1 MFLKIHGKVSY
12 HRSFEDKYMGSCWK
26 KPELDL
32 QKWPLL
38 FWGKAVGY
46 NGITFPFVVCN
57 QPACISCVVN
67 ISLWHIG
74 RGNCD
79 VIFCSFYSFILF
91 PSCIG
96 KTLIPNNGESRRRK
110 LMKTTRPREAKK
122 FSVGWTASV
131 HIIFTWRCSMAYG
144 QESLAHSIQGQIT
157 SSDICCSH
165 VGKYEY

>member
-1 MFLKIHGKVSY
+1 MPMFLKIHEVSY
-12 HRSFEDKYMGSCWK
+12 HKTFEDKCMRSCRK
-26 KPELDL
+26 KVELDL

-57 QPACISCVVN
+57 QPGWISCVLN
-67 ISLWHIG
+67 ISLWRIG

-96 KTLIPNNGESRRRK
+96 KALIPNNAESRRRK
-110 LMKTTRPREAKK
+110 LMKTTRARKSKK
-122 FSVGWTASV
+122 FSVPWTVSV
-131 HIIFTWRCSMAYG
+131 HVIFTWWRSVTYG
-144 QESLAHSIQGQIT
+144 QESLAHSIQ
-157 SSDICCSH
+157 
-165 VGKYEY
+165 

>member
-1 MFLKIHGKVSY
+1 MKGTSILWRSVFLKIHGKVSC
-12 HRSFEDKYMGSCWK
+12 HRSFEDKCMRSCWK

-57 QPACISCVVN
+57 QPGCISCVVN

-79 VIFCSFYSFILF
+79 VIFCRFYSFILF
-91 PSCIG
+91 SYRIG
-96 KTLIPNNGESRRRK
+96 KDLRPNTQNREGGNWWK
-110 LMKTTRPREAKK
+110 LTERENPKN
-122 FSVGWTASV
+122 SQYVGQCQC
-131 HIIFTWRCSMAYG
+131 I
-144 QESLAHSIQGQIT
+144 
-157 SSDICCSH
+157 
-165 VGKYEY
+165 